1 MLLNKKSTK
10 NKIHKSVPVP
20 GCLTLTPFSLKPNLQ
35 VSSYGDGSDDA
46 ILTDGWLLAGGY
58 LLMVVYTV
66 TTLGPR
72 PSLLAL
78 SGIARLV
85 SAI

>member
-1 MLLNKKSTK
+1 M
-10 NKIHKSVPVP
+10 
-20 GCLTLTPFSLKPNLQ
+20 
-35 VSSYGDGSDDA
+35 SSYGDGSEDA

-58 LLMVVYTV
+58 LLMVVYTL

-85 SAI
+85 SD